1 MAENV
6 DCVSVVSD
14 TSTYNQYNIPHFVF
28 FAATERLKKW
38 PRVSVQKADMH
49 DLPFDMPQ
57 FDLVLMMHALSYS
70 KKPAL
75 AIDEAARVLKP
86 GGELLLSCL
95 LKHGHRGA
103 VEPYGHENL
112 GFSQKEL
119 IRFAE
124 KSGLK
129 IKHCEVVSRERRTP
143 HFEILMLLAE
153 KV

>member
-1 MAENV
+1 
-6 DCVSVVSD
+6 
-14 TSTYNQYNIPHFVF
+14 
-28 FAATERLKKW
+28 
-38 PRVSVQKADMH
+38 MH
-49 DLPFDMPQ
+49 ALPFDGPQ

-75 AIDEAARVLKP
+75 AIDEAARVLRS

-95 LKHGHRGA
+95 LKHGHRSA

-124 KSGLK
+124 KAGLK
-129 IKHCEVVSRERRTP
+129 LKHCEVVSRERRAP
-143 HFEILMLLAE
+143 HFEIVMLLAV
-153 KV
+153 KP